1 MGNPASA
8 PGQTTVDPAEIER
21 FSRIAAEWW
30 DPTGKFAPLHRLNP
44 LRIGYIRDS
53 AAAHW
58 QRDPLSG
65 SPLKDLSVLDI
76 GCGAG
81 HLLAGMA
88 LDLTCHD
95 AEPARLHRCP
105 RGVQR

>member
-1 MGNPASA
+1 MGTHTSA

-21 FSRIAAEWW
+21 FSRLAAEWW

-44 LRIGYIRDS
+44 VRIGYIRDR

-65 SPLKDLSVLDI
+65 APLKDLSLSTSAAAADS
-76 GCGAG
+76 
-81 HLLAGMA
+81 
-88 LDLTCHD
+88 
-95 AEPARLHRCP
+95 
-105 RGVQR
+105 